1 MIRLLLAACLAL
13 FALPSLAGN
22 WPQLKMA
29 AEHPIEGMR
38 GGNLSGL
45 AQCRGGLWGVSD
57 RDDDRVYRF
66 DQQNADLQPAAGT
79 GERFAVGAEV
89 AQLGGVL
96 CPRW

>member
-38 GGNLSGL
+38 GGNLAWPS
-45 AQCRGGLWGVSD
+45 AE
-57 RDDDRVYRF
+57 
-66 DQQNADLQPAAGT
+66 AGYGAFPTVTTTAFT
-79 GERFAVGAEV
+79 GSINKMPCGA
-89 AQLGGVL
+89 LN
-96 CPRW
+96 R